1 MSADSTVF
9 NTFCDKCCKIML
21 THHCNMLGATVTD
34 VCGHIFFI
42 SLLCCSVVTGIF
54 GRHHISVLGF
64 TVTVSL
70 TYLLG
75 ILTLVVNH
83 FH

>member
-1 MSADSTVF
+1 
-9 NTFCDKCCKIML
+9 
-21 THHCNMLGATVTD
+21 MLGATVTD
-34 VCGHIFFI
+34 VCGHIIFI
-42 SLLCCSVVTGIF
+42 SSSCSSVVIGIF
-54 GRHHISVLGF
+54 DRHQISRLGF
-64 TVTVSL
+64 TVTIIL